1 MLKPREN
8 NHQNSKMGGMA
19 NVGRAWGHAASG
31 IVDRITML
39 GSTFLLSDGMVNFS
53 QPWLTNLY
61 CPEKAPCGHHS
72 LRRHPKCFG
81 RVERKPCFRLSAH
94 QGEQWRCRC
103 IQLFCCCA
111 TPNTQLSE
119 PSANDHV
126 LPDHWVGRQ
135 RSGLPR
141 VNHKVLKGWS

>member
-1 MLKPREN
+1 
-8 NHQNSKMGGMA
+8 
-19 NVGRAWGHAASG
+19 
-31 IVDRITML
+31 ML

-119 PSANDHV
+119 HQ
-126 LPDHWVGRQ
+126 LMTMCCQITGWEGRGQ
-135 RSGLPR
+135 VSPESTIRF
-141 VNHKVLKGWS
+141 